1 MHMQRAVDQIKAM
14 RGEVLQAVDLRRIA
28 PTYLV
33 GIDFRGTFDFD
44 SPLADRVRPSQWTV
58 GVNELRSA

>member
-1 MHMQRAVDQIKAM
+1 MHMQRAVGQIKAM

-44 SPLADRVRPSQWTV
+44 SPLCGPCSPQPVDS
-58 GVNELRSA
+58 RSK